1 MIFIK
6 LLAIYDSYCAAVSQ
20 ENVSLVISRQL
31 ISDLCTNLPSFDSEN
46 AKVICNFTLE
56 KLQSRA
62 ISFEEQVVLLDS
74 MFLITF
80 HTSWGIFVYHV
91 VSLL

>member
-1 MIFIK
+1 MIFIR
-6 LLAIYDSYCAAVSQ
+6 LFVTYAFYCAAVAQ

-46 AKVICNFTLE
+46 AKVICNYTLE

-62 ISFEEQVVLLDS
+62 ISFEEQVVLQS
-74 MFLITF
+74 SIFFITF
-80 HTSWGIFVYHV
+80 YTFWGIIVYHV
-91 VSLL
+91 VSFV